1 MTLKVAIVG
10 RPNVGKS
17 TLFNRLA
24 GRKLAIVHETP
35 GVTRD
40 RKEAAAKLGDLRF
53 TVIDTAGLEESAPET
68 LQARMTAQTER
79 AVGQV
84 DLVLLVI
91 DAREGI
97 VPADRHFARW
107 LRETGVPA
115 LLVANKC
122 DTRESESGVL
132 EAFSLGLGE
141 PVAISA
147 AHGEGLADL
156 YAAIRGVMVSQG
168 LEPAETETR
177 PRGRKNRAME
187 EAEPEAREEPKHLIH
202 LAVVG
207 RPNVGKS
214 TLVNRLIKE
223 ERLLT
228 GPEPGI
234 TRDAIAVPFA
244 FSGRAVELVDTA
256 GMRRRARI
264 AEALE
269 KMSVAETLR
278 VIGLAEVVILVIDAE
293 AMFEQQDLAIARI
306 IAEEGRAM
314 VIALNKWDLVNDR
327 AAAVRKLRDALEASL
342 PQVSGVPW
350 IPLSALTGENVDKL
364 MPAVFSAY
372 DVWNRR
378 VPTAALN
385 RWLERVQERHPPP
398 APQGKQ
404 IQFRYATQVKS
415 RPPTFAL
422 FANKPELLPESY
434 TRYLVNAIRDEFDLP
449 GTPLRFV
456 FRRGKNPYASRR
468 RMTPKE
474 ARKRRR
480 TVRPKITKM

>member
-1 MTLKVAIVG
+1 MDIKVAIIG

-24 GRKLAIVHETP
+24 GRKLALVHETP

-40 RKEAAAKLGDLRF
+40 RKEAPAHLGDLRF
-53 TVIDTAGLEESAPET
+53 TVIDTAGLEESAPES
-68 LQARMTAQTER
+68 LPARMKAQTER

-84 DLVLLVI
+84 QLVLLVI
-91 DAREGI
+91 DARDG
-97 VPADRHFARW
+97 VTPADRHFARW
-107 LRETGVPA
+107 LRETGVA
-115 LLVANKC
+115 VVLVANKC
-122 DTRESESGVL
+122 DARDSESGVL
-132 EAFSLGLGE
+132 EAYSLGLGE

-147 AHGEGLADL
+147 VHGEGLADL
-156 YAAIRGVMVSQG
+156 YAAIRDFMASKG
-168 LEPAETETR
+168 LEKPKKAAAR
-177 PRGRKNRAME
+177 RGRE
-187 EAEPEAREEPKHLIH
+187 EEEIEPEARADLSRPIH

-214 TLVNRLIKE
+214 TLVNRLIEE

-244 FSGRAVELVDTA
+244 YSGRAIELVDTA

-264 AEALE
+264 AQALE
-269 KMSVAETLR
+269 KMSVAESLR
-278 VIGLAEVVILVIDAE
+278 VIRMAEVVILVIDAE
-293 AMFEQQDLAIARI
+293 AIFEQQDLAIARI

-314 VIALNKWDLVNDR
+314 VIALNKWDLVSDR

-342 PQVSGVPW
+342 PQVRGVPW
-350 IPLSALTGENVDKL
+350 IALSALTGENVDEL
-364 MPAVFSAY
+364 MPAVLSAY
-372 DVWNRR
+372 EIWNRR
-378 VPTAALN
+378 VPTAGLN

-404 IQFRYATQVKS
+404 IQLRYATQVKA

-422 FANKPELLPESY
+422 FANKPELLPDSY
-434 TRYLVNAIRDEFDLP
+434 SRYLANAIRDEFGLA

-456 FRRGKNPYASRR
+456 FRRGKNPFASRGR
-468 RMTPKE
+468 TKPKGPG
-474 ARKRRR
+474 KRRR
-480 TVRPKITKM
+480 PVRPKITKM

>member
-1 MTLKVAIVG
+1 M
-10 RPNVGKS
+10 
-17 TLFNRLA
+17 
-24 GRKLAIVHETP
+24 
-35 GVTRD
+35 
-40 RKEAAAKLGDLRF
+40 
-53 TVIDTAGLEESAPET
+53 
-68 LQARMTAQTER
+68 
-79 AVGQV
+79 
-84 DLVLLVI
+84 
-91 DAREGI
+91 
-97 VPADRHFARW
+97 
-107 LRETGVPA
+107 
-115 LLVANKC
+115 
-122 DTRESESGVL
+122 
-132 EAFSLGLGE
+132 
-141 PVAISA
+141 
-147 AHGEGLADL
+147 
-156 YAAIRGVMVSQG
+156 
-168 LEPAETETR
+168 
-177 PRGRKNRAME
+177 
-187 EAEPEAREEPKHLIH
+187 
-202 LAVVG
+202 
-207 RPNVGKS
+207 
-214 TLVNRLIKE
+214 
-223 ERLLT
+223 
-228 GPEPGI
+228 
-234 TRDAIAVPFA
+234 PFA
-244 FSGRAVELVDTA
+244 ISGRAVELVDTA

-293 AMFEQQDLAIARI
+293 AIFEQQDLAIARI

-327 AAAVRKLRDALEASL
+327 PAAVRKLRDALEASL
-342 PQVSGVPW
+342 PQIGGVPW

-364 MPAVFSAY
+364 MPAVLSAY
-372 DVWNRR
+372 EIWNRR

-468 RMTPKE
+468 RTKPKE

-480 TVRPKITKM
+480 QGRPSITKM